1 MRLYSL
7 RSFIFLGMALAA
19 SALVFAAPASA
30 VPIDHGLY
38 AVHADA
44 GKAVHDFHVAVI
56 SDQAQ
61 REAALFLN
69 SDPVPSSAAAR
80 TASERRSTCG
90 PNMQRATPPTAC
102 RSSISDGAAKAP

>member
-38 AVHADA
+38 AVHTDA

-69 SDPVPSSAAAR
+69 SDPVPIAGGKDGQRTPFDLRPKYAASYA
-80 TASERRSTCG
+80 TDGLSFIDLRRRC
-90 PNMQRATPPTAC
+90 
-102 RSSISDGAAKAP
+102 